1 MVIGFL
7 SLDLHFPYSRSL
19 KDKRKELAGIKDRLR
34 QRYNIAVAELDFQ
47 DTWQRTRIGIVTLNS
62 RPSVVEDL
70 LGRIRADVLEH
81 VNGELLDS
89 EITYY

>member
-34 QRYNIAVAELDFQ
+34 QRYNVSVAELEFQ
-47 DTWQRTRIGIVTLNS
+47 DTWQRSRIGVAALNS

-81 VNGELLDS
+81 TSGELLES
-89 EITYY
+89 EIRLY